1 MLITL
6 HKNATTT
13 PAIRAA
19 IQAAALTGAE
29 RRRGDIPAPPKP
41 ASRGSRPPGRPS

>member
-13 PAIRAA
+13 PA
-19 IQAAALTGAE
+19 ALA
-29 RRRGDIPAPPKP
+29 RRKAQRQSFALPA
-41 ASRGSRPPGRPS
+41 